1 MKLYY
6 ITILYY
12 KKQRSSTSD
21 EKRKVFVI
29 MLSMSC
35 ILRRVAF
42 YVVSDSLTD
51 VKILGT
57 NFGSGMA
64 GNHFKMSSAKD
75 HLITARCLFLLP
87 YFSQGPKRV
96 VSTLK

>member
-1 MKLYY
+1 MELKFSTVL
-6 ITILYY
+6 

-29 MLSMSC
+29 YVVEV
-35 ILRRVAF
+35 ILRVAF
-42 YVVSDSLTD
+42 YVVSDSMTD

-64 GNHFKMSSAKD
+64 GNHFKMSSAKY